1 MGVFR
6 KAVIAALSAAFAL
19 ASPARAS
26 EDIKDMAKAVTSAA
40 AARQVKRVAVVPFT
54 APRGAGSFSGAI
66 VSERL
71 VIQILAR
78 GELDLVERRFLDKV
92 LEEQRLGVFGIM
104 DQDTVK
110 ALGKV
115 LGVDAILT
123 GTIVELK
130 GERVEINARLI
141 HAETAQ
147 VLAADTVRVAKDW
160 EERAIGEDA
169 STWIVP
175 VPDLGDEPFK
185 SGASCQTSVDAV
197 ESRLLDFKARYWAER
212 LKDLLEQFD
221 DLRERV
227 RAIEEV
233 EHKGDTLTH
242 EIIKKLNTS
251 FITPIDRED
260 ILALASS
267 LDDVIDLIE
276 AAATRMLLFKVTE
289 ATPHAKELGFLIL
302 KCVQE
307 LHKGIVHLPSSK
319 GRDHVYEHCV
329 EVNSLENEADRV
341 CRDAIA
347 FLFEHEKDP
356 ITILKWKE
364 IYETLE
370 TATDRCEDTANV
382 LEGVAL
388 KNA

>member
-6 KAVIAALSAAFAL
+6 KALIAALLAALAF

-26 EDIKDMAKAVTSAA
+26 EDIKDLAKAVTVAA
-40 AARQVKRVAVVPFT
+40 AARGVKRVAVVPFT

-110 ALGKV
+110 TLGKV

-141 HAETAQ
+141 QTETAQ

-185 SGASCQTSVDAV
+185 SGASCMASVDAV

-212 LKDLLEQFD
+212 LKDPAFSMRSLKHNPGSEIRNAELKKRFFLKLQERYDAPARTPLTPAEQ
-221 DLRERV
+221 
-227 RAIEEV
+227 
-233 EHKGDTLTH
+233 T
-242 EIIKKLNTS
+242 
-251 FITPIDRED
+251 
-260 ILALASS
+260 ALARG
-267 LDDVIDLIE
+267 LAEI
-276 AAATRMLLFKVTE
+276 KV
-289 ATPHAKELGFLIL
+289 LSGL
-302 KCVQE
+302 
-307 LHKGIVHLPSSK
+307 
-319 GRDHVYEHCV
+319 
-329 EVNSLENEADRV
+329 
-341 CRDAIA
+341 
-347 FLFEHEKDP
+347 
-356 ITILKWKE
+356 
-364 IYETLE
+364 
-370 TATDRCEDTANV
+370 CE
-382 LEGVAL
+382 G
-388 KNA
+388 

>member
-6 KAVIAALSAAFAL
+6 KALLAALLAASAL

-26 EDIKDMAKAVTSAA
+26 VDLKDLASAVTAASAA
-40 AARQVKRVAVVPFT
+40 RKVKRVAVVPFT
-54 APRGAGSFSGAI
+54 GPRGAASFSGAI

-110 ALGKV
+110 TLGKV

-130 GERVEINARLI
+130 GDRVEVNARLI

-160 EERAIGEDA
+160 EERTIGEDA

-185 SGASCQTSVDAV
+185 SGASCQTSVDEV
-197 ESRLLDFKARYWAER
+197 EKRLLDFKARYWADR
-212 LKDLLEQFD
+212 LKDPAFSLRSLKHNPGSEIRNAELKKQFFLKLQRHYDAPARTPLTSEEQ
-221 DLRERV
+221 
-227 RAIEEV
+227 A
-233 EHKGDTLTH
+233 
-242 EIIKKLNTS
+242 
-251 FITPIDRED
+251 
-260 ILALASS
+260 ALAKG
-267 LDDVIDLIE
+267 LQEI
-276 AAATRMLLFKVTE
+276 KV
-289 ATPHAKELGFLIL
+289 LSGL
-302 KCVQE
+302 
-307 LHKGIVHLPSSK
+307 
-319 GRDHVYEHCV
+319 
-329 EVNSLENEADRV
+329 
-341 CRDAIA
+341 
-347 FLFEHEKDP
+347 
-356 ITILKWKE
+356 
-364 IYETLE
+364 
-370 TATDRCEDTANV
+370 CE
-382 LEGVAL
+382 G
-388 KNA
+388 

>member
-6 KAVIAALSAAFAL
+6 ASAVAALLAAVTF

-26 EDIKDMAKAVTSAA
+26 EDIKDMAKAVTAA
-40 AARQVKRVAVVPFT
+40 AASRGVKRVAVVPFT

-185 SGASCQTSVDAV
+185 SGASCQTSVDEV
-197 ESRLLDFKARYWAER
+197 ERRLIDFKARYWAER
-212 LKDLLEQFD
+212 LKDPAFTMRSLK
-221 DLRERV
+221 
-227 RAIEEV
+227 
-233 EHKGDTLTH
+233 HNPGS
-242 EIIKKLNTS
+242 EIRNAELKKLFFLKLQERYDAPTR
-251 FITPIDRED
+251 TPLTTAEQT
-260 ILALASS
+260 ALARG
-267 LDDVIDLIE
+267 LQEI
-276 AAATRMLLFKVTE
+276 KV
-289 ATPHAKELGFLIL
+289 LSGL
-302 KCVQE
+302 
-307 LHKGIVHLPSSK
+307 
-319 GRDHVYEHCV
+319 
-329 EVNSLENEADRV
+329 
-341 CRDAIA
+341 
-347 FLFEHEKDP
+347 
-356 ITILKWKE
+356 
-364 IYETLE
+364 
-370 TATDRCEDTANV
+370 CE
-382 LEGVAL
+382 G
-388 KNA
+388 